1 MGFRKAIY
9 DVEEKGLDPKKPHKE
24 IGDDGRLLSKVVPS
38 QPAAVNSSLSKSQEE
53 KSTQEPSLAIAATDR
68 KEKEVETPKGEKVS
82 VNIEFTDEL
91 PQATKEIS
99 DDKPNPKPKKVISK
113 TRTRAKTNTSSP
125 KKKTEKKKEEV

>member
-24 IGDDGRLLSKVVPS
+24 IGDDGRLLSKVVPN
-38 QPAAVNSSLSKSQEE
+38 QPAAANSSSSKSQEE
-53 KSTQEPSLAIAATDR
+53 KSTQEPSLAVAATDR
-68 KEKEVETPKGEKVS
+68 KEKEVETPKNEKVS

-91 PQATKEIS
+91 PQATKELS
-99 DDKPNPKPKKVISK
+99 DDKPNPKPKKSTTQ

-125 KKKTEKKKEEV
+125 KKKTRKKKEEV

>member
-53 KSTQEPSLAIAATDR
+53 KSTQEPSLAVAATDR
-68 KEKEVETPKGEKVS
+68 KEKEVETPKSEKDS
-82 VNIEFTDEL
+82 VNIEFTGEL

-99 DDKPNPKPKKVISK
+99 DDKSNPKLKKVITK
-113 TRTRAKTNTSSP
+113 TSTRAKINTSSP